1 MFLNF
6 TKIKNKMLINRVV
19 VNETRLK
26 NFVNLVNIKKMA
38 WYNRSVEKGEQMED
52 KEFLIKKVE
61 VLESAI
67 KQIAVIQYELDKKL
81 GELEGLE

>member
-1 MFLNF
+1 
-6 TKIKNKMLINRVV
+6 MLINSVV
-19 VNETRLK
+19 INKASLK
-26 NFVNLVNIKKMA
+26 NFVNLVKLKK
-38 WYNRSVEKGEQMED
+38 WYDIIEVQKKRRYKLMED

-61 VLESAI
+61 ILESAI

>member
-1 MFLNF
+1 MLVNSVV
-6 TKIKNKMLINRVV
+6 INKAS
-19 VNETRLK
+19 LK
-26 NFVNLVNIKKMA
+26 NFVNLVKFKKG
-38 WYNRSVEKGEQMED
+38 YDIIEVQKKRRYKLMED

>member
-1 MFLNF
+1 
-6 TKIKNKMLINRVV
+6 MLVNSVV
-19 VNETRLK
+19 INETSIK
-26 NFVNLVNIKKMA
+26 IFVNLVNIKK
-38 WYNRSVEKGEQMED
+38 WYDIIEVQKKRRYKLMED

-81 GELEGLE
+81 GQLEGLE

>member
-1 MFLNF
+1 
-6 TKIKNKMLINRVV
+6 MLINRVV
-19 VNETRLK
+19 INETRLK
-26 NFVNLVNIKKMA
+26 NFVNLVNVKKWHGIMEVQ
-38 WYNRSVEKGEQMED
+38 RKGEQMEE

-61 VLESAI
+61 ILESAI

>member
-1 MFLNF
+1 
-6 TKIKNKMLINRVV
+6 MLINRVV
-19 VNETRLK
+19 INETRLK
-26 NFVNLVNIKKMA
+26 NFVNLVNVKK
-38 WYNRSVEKGEQMED
+38 WYDIMEVQRKGEQMED

-61 VLESAI
+61 ILESAI

>member
-1 MFLNF
+1 
-6 TKIKNKMLINRVV
+6 MLKQKSI
-19 VNETRLK
+19 
-26 NFVNLVNIKKMA
+26 
-38 WYNRSVEKGEQMED
+38 KGEQMED

>member
-1 MFLNF
+1 MLVNSVV
-6 TKIKNKMLINRVV
+6 INKAS
-19 VNETRLK
+19 LK
-26 NFVNLVNIKKMA
+26 SFVNLVNIKK
-38 WYNRSVEKGEQMED
+38 WYDIIEVQKKRRYKLMED

>member
-1 MFLNF
+1 
-6 TKIKNKMLINRVV
+6 MLINRVV

-81 GELEGLE
+81 GELEGTE

>member
-1 MFLNF
+1 
-6 TKIKNKMLINRVV
+6 MLINRVV

-26 NFVNLVNIKKMA
+26 NFVNLVNIKKCYGIMEVQ
-38 WYNRSVEKGEQMED
+38 RKGELMED

>member
-1 MFLNF
+1 MLVNSVV
-6 TKIKNKMLINRVV
+6 INKASLR
-19 VNETRLK
+19 
-26 NFVNLVNIKKMA
+26 NFVNLVNIKK
-38 WYNRSVEKGEQMED
+38 WYDIIEVQKKRRYKLMED
-52 KEFLIKKVE
+52 KKFLIKKVE